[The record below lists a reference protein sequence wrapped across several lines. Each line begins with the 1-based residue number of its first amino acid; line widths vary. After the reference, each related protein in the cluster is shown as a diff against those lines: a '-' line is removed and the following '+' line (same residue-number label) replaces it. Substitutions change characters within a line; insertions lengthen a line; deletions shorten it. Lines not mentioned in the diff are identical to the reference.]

1 MAGRLGNLLRERGS
15 GQRNELFIGVW
26 RRGTLEEGTWMKKE
40 EEMFQVLLWIMRL
53 LPSTEETQA
62 KDLAVCLSDKSPA
75 VSYKPLSGA
84 CKAALRLDH
93 MSSCSKGVTYSFYR
107 LDPCV

>member
-1 MAGRLGNLLRERGS
+1 MK
-15 GQRNELFIGVW
+15 
-26 RRGTLEEGTWMKKE
+26 KKE
-40 EEMFQVLLWIMRL
+40 EMLQVFLWIMRL

-62 KDLAVCLSDKSPA
+62 KDLAACLSDKSSA

-84 CKAALRLDH
+84 YKAALRLDH
-93 MSSCSKGVTYSFYR
+93 MSSCSKVVIYLFYK